1 MAGYKVREMVF
12 NKKRSFLEKKL
23 SESIGKPKDLWK
35 VLKSI
40 GLPNKFPSCEFSALK
55 INNTVEHDGNSVLES
70 LKHYYSAYAENLLE
84 MLPKALNKCSINTFI
99 KHYEHMIQV
108 YHFNWTSTSKN
119 LIRTILEATQ
129 ASKVAGLD
137 SLPGCFLK
145 DGANF

>member
-40 GLPNKFPSCEFSALK
+40 GLSNKFPCSEFSALK
-55 INNTVEHDGNSVLES
+55 INNTVEHDGNSVLEN
-70 LKHYYSAYAENLLE
+70 LKHYYSAYAANLVE

-99 KHYEHMIQV
+99 KH
-108 YHFNWTSTSKN
+108 
-119 LIRTILEATQ
+119 
-129 ASKVAGLD
+129 
-137 SLPGCFLK
+137 
-145 DGANF
+145 